1 MITATTSGEKLENV
15 VLEKINNAQNEE
27 ELKEIQEEILAK
39 RNLDIRSRSRFLGLI
54 NDRMLD

>member
-1 MITATTSGEKLENV
+1 MRFIDEEEEI
-15 VLEKINNAQNEE
+15 LEKINNAQNEE
-27 ELKEIQEEILAK
+27 ELKEIQDLILAK